1 MHPADFAAELRGE
14 VQVVDQVTLPGQRN
28 AVVGLAVALP
38 AVLIYNFF
46 VRRNRLRLAA
56 LEEFGH
62 DLFTLLVTG
71 FEQVATNNVTPLVER
86 ETRQGRG

>member
-1 MHPADFAAELRGE
+1 MGE
-14 VQVVDQVTLPGQRN
+14 ALIMTGF
-28 AVVGLAVALP
+28 GLAVALP

-71 FEQVATNNVTPLVER
+71 FEQAATTKVTPLMER
-86 ETRQGRG
+86 KTREERG